1 MQNASPPP
9 SAAPEAVISAAAAGA
24 APGPLPQPA
33 PAKPYMEADLERSR
47 LYCLSQFYK
56 GLIKFRSD
64 R

>member
-24 APGPLPQPA
+24 AGPPQPA

-56 GLIKFRSD
+56 GLIKFRPD